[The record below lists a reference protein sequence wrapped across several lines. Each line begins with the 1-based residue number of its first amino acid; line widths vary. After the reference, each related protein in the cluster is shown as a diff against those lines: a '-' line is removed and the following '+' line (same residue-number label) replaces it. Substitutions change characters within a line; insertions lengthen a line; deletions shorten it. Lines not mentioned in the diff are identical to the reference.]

1 MNQFD
6 PCMVNKRHCWY
17 SLLGWCSWRTLSDAM
32 LQIAIM
38 LRAVWVVHEKLTGLK
53 RRAQRKLL
61 RGSARRVNMKMEEL
75 VQDGLGEISKLGVN
89 VGREL
94 R

>member
-1 MNQFD
+1 
-6 PCMVNKRHCWY
+6 
-17 SLLGWCSWRTLSDAM
+17 M
-32 LQIAIM
+32 LQITIM
-38 LRAVWVVHEKLTGLK
+38 LRAVCVVHEKLTGLK
-53 RRAQRKLL
+53 RRAERKLL